1 MLVFW
6 KEKLVFLA
14 VAKTGTTAL
23 EGALAP
29 KAAMI
34 VRDPPILKHTPV
46 YRYNRFL
53 RPYLEK
59 GGADDLETM
68 AVVRHP
74 VSWLGSWYRYRA
86 RDDLK
91 GHPNSTAQVSFDTFV
106 DEYTKGKPAEFANV
120 GSPSKFLRTGDGEI
134 GVDHLFQYEQMDKV
148 IGFFEQRLQ
157 TKVELSRKN
166 VSPAMEL
173 TLSPKTQAKLE
184 RKCADFYAL
193 WEAGH
198 R

>member
-29 KAAMI
+29 RAALV
-34 VRDPPILKHTPV
+34 VRDPPILKHTPI

-59 GGADDLETM
+59 GGADDLETT
-68 AVVRHP
+68 ALVRHP
-74 VSWLGSWYRYRA
+74 VSWLGSWYKYRG

-91 GHPNSTAQVSFDTFV
+91 GHQNSTADVSFDEFV
-106 DEYTKGKPAEFANV
+106 DEYTKGRPAPFANV
-120 GSPSKFLRTGDGEI
+120 GSCLLYTSPSPRDRT
-134 GVDHLFQYEQMDKV
+134 
-148 IGFFEQRLQ
+148 R
-157 TKVELSRKN
+157 SRMP
-166 VSPAMEL
+166 SSA
-173 TLSPKTQAKLE
+173 
-184 RKCADFYAL
+184 
-193 WEAGH
+193 
-198 R
+198 